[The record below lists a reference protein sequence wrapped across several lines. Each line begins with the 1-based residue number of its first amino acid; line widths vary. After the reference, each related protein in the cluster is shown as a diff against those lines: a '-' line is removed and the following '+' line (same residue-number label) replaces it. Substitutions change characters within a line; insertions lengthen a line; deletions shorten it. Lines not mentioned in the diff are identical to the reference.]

1 MTYLKT
7 VAGALAIMMASG
19 MIADFDVSE
28 TDDHEIVVRVW
39 SADDRPD
46 AHLRMQVAALLSR
59 HVDAGHVSV
68 VRVSV

>member
-28 TDDHEIVVRVW
+28 TENNEIMVRVW
-39 SADDRPD
+39 SVDDQPD
-46 AHLRMQVAALLSR
+46 EHLRTQIVALLR

-68 VRVSV
+68 VHLNS